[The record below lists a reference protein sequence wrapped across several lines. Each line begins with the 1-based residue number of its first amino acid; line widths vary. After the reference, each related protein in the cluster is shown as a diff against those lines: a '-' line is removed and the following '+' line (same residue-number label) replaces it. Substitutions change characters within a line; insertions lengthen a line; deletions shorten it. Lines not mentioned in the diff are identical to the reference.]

1 MLNKKFI
8 QGLIKPWLEKGKEDL
23 LFAKAALKEN
33 KFYSHVCY
41 LSQQAVEKYLKALI
55 LLKKGEI
62 TKEDKTH
69 NLIYLAKKCKTLID
83 LSGLEKELR
92 ILSQV
97 YIPARYP
104 DEAHLRAFSEKE
116 AKECLE
122 IAEKILNHI
131 ENWIREKRILK
142 KI

>member
-1 MLNKKFI
+1 MPNRKFI
-8 QGLIKPWLEKGKEDL
+8 QDLIRPWLEKGREDL
-23 LFAKAALKEN
+23 LFAKVALKEN

-62 TKEDKTH
+62 TKKEKTH
-69 NLIYLAKKCKTLID
+69 NLIYLAQKCKTLID
-83 LSGLEKELR
+83 LSNFEKELR

-104 DEAHLRAFSEKE
+104 DEAHLKAFSEKE

-122 IAEKILNHI
+122 IAKKILTHI
-131 ENWIREKRILK
+131 ENWIKEKRILK
-142 KI
+142 SI

>member
-1 MLNKKFI
+1 MPNRKFT
-8 QGLIKPWLEKGKEDL
+8 QNLIKPWLKKGKEDL
-23 LFAKAALKEN
+23 LFAEVSLKEN
-33 KFYSHVCY
+33 KFYDHICY

-62 TKEDKTH
+62 TKKEKTH
-69 NLIYLAKKCKTLID
+69 NLIYLAQKCKTLID
-83 LSGLEKELR
+83 LSSFEKELR

-104 DEAHLRAFSEKE
+104 DEAHLMAFSEKE

-122 IAEKILNHI
+122 IAEEILNYI
-131 ENWIREKRILK
+131 ENWLREKRILK
-142 KI
+142 SI